1 VLDFIYYPV
10 SFILWCW
17 HWVFGHVF
25 GEASG
30 IAWAL
35 GIMFLVFTLRAIMF
49 KPFVKQVRSMRQMQQ
64 FAPEMKKIQQK
75 YKNDKQKQAAEMQ
88 KLQRENGFSPLSGC
102 LPMLLQI
109 PVFIG
114 LYHVLRSFVPGHTEN
129 YFFNAHGVESY
140 TNASLF
146 GAKLSNFIAQPTAVL
161 ESFHASR
168 TSVILVSIPLM
179 ILASVLT
186 HLTARHSVARQ
197 NPESATAQ
205 TAIMNKVT
213 LYLFPMGVL
222 LFGFFFPIG
231 LLLYWLANNSWTLMQ
246 QRVVYRRI
254 DREEAEKKVAAAEKR
269 AALGPKPGQKP
280 TTQVRK
286 RPTAATTGGT
296 DATTAATTKPASPTK
311 PATGAKPGG
320 TPAAKRTANA
330 GGNGSTA
337 SAAKPSGNGST
348 SAAKPATRRPTAAK
362 PSGDGTEIPG
372 LITDRSRS
380 KKSGRKNR

>member
-1 VLDFIYYPV
+1 MLDFIYYPV

-64 FAPEMKKIQQK
+64 FAPEIKKIQQK

-88 KLQRENGFSPLSGC
+88 KLQREHGFSPLGGC
-102 LPMLLQI
+102 LPMMLQI

-146 GAKLSNFIAQPTAVL
+146 GAKLSNFIAQPAAVL
-161 ESFHASR
+161 DSFHASR

-286 RPTAATTGGT
+286 RPATAGT
-296 DATTAATTKPASPTK
+296 DAANPGNSAKPANTTKPSGT
-311 PATGAKPGG
+311 AKPGG

-337 SAAKPSGNGST
+337 SKASGNGST
-348 SAAKPATRRPTAAK
+348 SAAKPANRRPAAK
-362 PSGDGTEIPG
+362 QSGDGTEIPG

-380 KKSGRKNR
+380 KKSGRKDR

>member
-1 VLDFIYYPV
+1 
-10 SFILWCW
+10 
-17 HWVFGHVF
+17 
-25 GEASG
+25 
-30 IAWAL
+30 
-35 GIMFLVFTLRAIMF
+35 
-49 KPFVKQVRSMRQMQQ
+49 
-64 FAPEMKKIQQK
+64 
-75 YKNDKQKQAAEMQ
+75 
-88 KLQRENGFSPLSGC
+88 
-102 LPMLLQI
+102 
-109 PVFIG
+109 
-114 LYHVLRSFVPGHTEN
+114 
-129 YFFNAHGVESY
+129 
-140 TNASLF
+140 
-146 GAKLSNFIAQPTAVL
+146 
-161 ESFHASR
+161 
-168 TSVILVSIPLM
+168 VSIPLM
-179 ILASVLT
+179 ILASILT

-213 LYLFPMGVL
+213 LYLFPLGVL

-280 TTQVRK
+280 TIQVRK

-311 PATGAKPGG
+311 PATTAKPGG

-330 GGNGSTA
+330 GGNGATA

-348 SAAKPATRRPTAAK
+348 SAAKPATRRPAAAK